1 MFGRK
6 ISLWKLK
13 RSAKA
18 GDPDS
23 SFEVG
28 SCYLNGIGTEK
39 NVDKAVE
46 FLKLGAEQGSAGAA
60 LTLGNMLERG
70 YVNKANFVISDYN
83 VAFMLFKVA
92 ADGGLAAGTHRMG
105 MMYKDG
111 RGTHQCIETAISMIT
126 DAAER
131 GWNKARIDLYYLYRD
146 GNCVEKDLEKALEY
160 LKTAAE
166 DGDNEAISLLKELH
180 PEESSDSL

>member
-6 ISLWKLK
+6 MSLWKLK
-13 RSAKA
+13 RLAKA

-39 NVDKAVE
+39 DVEKAIE

-60 LTLGNMLERG
+60 LTLGDMLERG
-70 YVNKANFVISDYN
+70 YVDKENYKISDYDA
-83 VAFMLFKVA
+83 AFLLFKIA

-111 RGTHQCIETAISMIT
+111 RGTPQCIETAMAMIT

-131 GWNKARIDLYYLYRD
+131 GLNKARIDLYYIYRD
-146 GNCVEKDLEKALEY
+146 GNCVEKNPEKALEY
-160 LKTAAE
+160 LRTAAE
-166 DGDNEAISLLKELH
+166 DGDVSAISLLEEFH
-180 PEESSDSL
+180 PEEKL

>member
-1 MFGRK
+1 MFGRR

-39 NVDKAVE
+39 DINRAVE

-60 LTLGNMLERG
+60 LTLGDMLECG
-70 YVNKANFVISDYN
+70 YVNDENYTVSDYDA
-83 VAFMLFKVA
+83 AFTLFKIA

-105 MMYKDG
+105 MMYKEG
-111 RGTHQCIETAISMIT
+111 RGVPQCVETAITLIA

-131 GWNKARIDLYYLYRD
+131 GLEQAQIDLYYIYRD
-146 GNCVEKDLEKALEY
+146 GNEVERDLEKALSY
-160 LKTAAE
+160 LRMAVESGNENAAF
-166 DGDNEAISLLKELH
+166 IF
-180 PEESSDSL
+180 EEVHSE

>member
-1 MFGRK
+1 MFGRR

-13 RSAKA
+13 RSARA
-18 GDPDS
+18 GNPDS

-39 NVDKAVE
+39 SMDRAVE

-60 LTLGNMLERG
+60 LTLGDMLECG
-70 YVNKANFVISDYN
+70 YIDDEEYTVSDHDA
-83 VAFMLFKVA
+83 AFTLFKIA

-105 MMYKDG
+105 MMYKEG
-111 RGTHQCIETAISMIT
+111 RGVPQCVETAIVMIK

-131 GWNKARIDLYYLYRD
+131 GLDQAQIDLYYIYRD
-146 GNCVEKDLEKALEY
+146 GCDIEPDMEKALSY
-160 LKTAAE
+160 LRMAAE
-166 DGDNEAISLLKELH
+166 NGNENAISILKEVH
-180 PEESSDSL
+180 SE

>member
-6 ISLWKLK
+6 VSLWKLK

-39 NVDKAVE
+39 DVGKAVE

-60 LTLGNMLERG
+60 LTLGDMLERG
-70 YVNKANFVISDYN
+70 YVNKENYRVSDYN
-83 VAFMLFKVA
+83 AAFVLFKIA

-111 RGTHQCIETAISMIT
+111 RGTHQCIETAVDLIT

-131 GWNKARIDLYYLYRD
+131 GWNKAKVDLYYIYRD
-146 GNCVEKDLEKALEY
+146 GGCVEKDFEKALKY
-160 LKTAAE
+160 LRAAAE
-166 DGDNEAISLLKELH
+166 DGDGDAISLLKEFH
-180 PEESSDSL
+180 SEETQ

>member
-13 RSAKA
+13 RAAKA

-39 NVDKAVE
+39 NIEKAVE

-70 YVNKANFVISDYN
+70 YLNKEKYVISDYD
-83 VAFMLFKVA
+83 VAFALFKVA

-111 RGTHQCIETAISMIT
+111 RGTHQCVETAVSMIT

-131 GWNKARIDLYYLYRD
+131 SWNKARIDLYYLYRD
-146 GNCVEKDLEKALEY
+146 GSCVDKNLEKALEY

-166 DGDNEAISLLKELH
+166 DGDGEAITLLKENH
-180 PEESSDSL
+180 PDVVFETL

>member
-18 GDPDS
+18 GDSNS

-28 SCYLNGIGTEK
+28 SCYLNGIGTGK
-39 NVDKAVE
+39 DIDKAVE
-46 FLKLGAEQGSAGAA
+46 FFKLGAEQGSAGAA
-60 LTLGNMLERG
+60 LTLGDMLECG
-70 YVNKANFVISDYN
+70 YVNKEKYKISDYDA
-83 VAFMLFKVA
+83 AFKLFKIA

-111 RGTHQCIETAISMIT
+111 RGVPQCIETALTMIA

-131 GWNKARIDLYYLYRD
+131 GLNEARVDLYYIYRD
-146 GNCVEKDLEKALEY
+146 GSGVEKNFEKAMSY
-160 LKTAAE
+160 LKTAVE
-166 DGDNEAISLLKELH
+166 DGDRQAVMILEEFH
-180 PEESSDSL
+180 PEEIV